1 METRRCYSYFKK
13 GSKTN
18 HGNYRPV
25 SLTSVVCKV
34 LESFIRDSVQEYM
47 ESLNLYSPCQHGFR
61 KNRSCVTQLLEVIP
75 FCISMC
81 KYAVTSNESRSS
93 LVIFFFFLISCLT
106 HHRVSTDNWLL
117 FPLWCYGFSNFNEEI
132 ILSKKF

>member
-1 METRRCYSYFKK
+1 
-13 GSKTN
+13 
-18 HGNYRPV
+18 
-25 SLTSVVCKV
+25 
-34 LESFIRDSVQEYM
+34 M

-132 ILSKKF
+132 ILSKKFLKLPKICEEGRETRSVLIAQPGEHIHQYQPSRI